1 MPRYE
6 YPLNL
11 VDHMDWIR
19 EHEEHVKS
27 AFLVVVDPQ
36 YLKLM
41 RHCARM
47 TQTELAEA
55 ARVGSATIMRLES
68 GEYARAQFGTVA
80 AVTAALLKR
89 LRVFGI
95 DAEAL
100 VTCDPPAVHVSRP
113 RSWRVELTGGPD
125 SGRGLRGSETPPPG

>member
-11 VDHMDWIR
+11 VNHMDWIR
-19 EHEEHVKS
+19 DHEEHVKNG
-27 AFLVVVDPQ
+27 FLVVVDPQ
-36 YLKLM
+36 YLKLL

-47 TQTELAEA
+47 TQADLAEA
-55 ARVGSATIMRLES
+55 AGVGGATIMRLER
-68 GEYARAQFGTVA
+68 GEYARAQLGTLA

-100 VTCDPPAVHVSRP
+100 VTCDPPAVHVSKPRP
-113 RSWRVELTGGPD
+113 WRVELTGSPD
-125 SGRGLRGSETPPPG
+125 SGRGLRGANEGGEG